1 MYLVIAEKPSVS
13 QALAKV
19 LGADRKEDGYL
30 SGPDCVVS
38 WCLGH
43 LAEYAPPETYDSR
56 YQKWN
61 FADLPILPEDWQLT
75 VKQEKKGQYTVLK
88 KLLNRKDLEYVINAC
103 DAGREGE
110 LIFRRVY
117 ELSGSRLPVKR
128 LWISSMEEK
137 AIREGLTHL
146 KEGSVYANVCAASV
160 CRAKAD
166 WLIGINA
173 TRAFTTK
180 YHKRMTVGRVQTPTL
195 AMLVDRQ
202 EKIQQFVKETYYRVA
217 LEKDGFC
224 AVSEDIKEKAEAVA
238 LAEKCR
244 GKAAVIS
251 HMETTRKR
259 ISPPKLYDLTTL
271 QREANRVFG
280 YTAQETLKELQE
292 LYEAKLVTYP
302 RTDSQYLTE
311 DMEQTALEI
320 VELLSEQFPF
330 LADIAV
336 GKDTGRI
343 ISNQKVSDHHALLPT
358 KEAFR
363 QEAQKL
369 SGKQKDLFGLIGQR
383 MAQAVS
389 GECIQ
394 EETAVTVLCEGH
406 EFRLKGKKTIQPG
419 FREIESAFRKSVQK
433 KASMDSEKET
443 APLPDDLYEGMEFSE
458 LSVKVSPHDTV
469 PPKAYTEDTFLAAM
483 EAAGSQD
490 FEKETEKKGLGT
502 PATRASMIEKLVAS
516 GYAERKGKQILPTA
530 GGRELISVL
539 PDYLKSASMTAEW
552 ENKLLLMEKGELEA
566 DCFLQEIEKLMETMM
581 DGCRS
586 IPEEELYS
594 FQSKECVGNCPLCGA
609 PVHEGKMNFYCSSR
623 DCSFSLWKENRYLSG
638 MRKQINRKM
647 AAELLEHGRTHVKN
661 LYSRKTGKTF
671 AADLLMK
678 MEEKRVSFCLEFPKK
693 NK

>member
-647 AAELLEHGRTHVKN
+647 AAELLEHGRTYVKD

>member
-61 FADLPILPEDWQLT
+61 FADLPILPGDWQLT

-458 LSVKVSPHDTV
+458 LPVKVSPHDTV
-469 PPKAYTEDTFLAAM
+469 PPKAYTEDTLLAAM

-647 AAELLEHGRTHVKN
+647 AAELLEHGRTHVKD

>member
-623 DCSFSLWKENRYLSG
+623 DCSFSLWKENQYLSG

-647 AAELLEHGRTHVKN
+647 AAELLEHGRTHVKD